1 MINEYGGGGDG
12 PANDNVDGGNDNA
25 GADAN
30 DWGAGGGTPNEAG
43 AVEVGDPYKGAND
56 YVEPGEAVNDNLPF
70 EPQADADFEGSD
82 VDQGAANGSS
92 ALEAGNEA
100 AQREPEQKET
110 ASSDFVL
117 PRAANDDVAGTKHD
131 PSEGIPVIGRRDDT
145 LVARGWEGHAVIDLR
160 ANPNANEIWVEAH
173 ERGDLRPLDGRP
185 VTEVGW
191 SPELNEDW
199 IRSIVDNRA
208 IVYLGSEP
216 AGDNLLS
223 DDHKYGSVFSSE
235 INQLQDAGYRQ
246 VGNHLVPEELAEAF
260 ANRNRPPSYEE

>member
-1 MINEYGGGGDG
+1 MTNEYGGGGDG
-12 PANDNVDGGNDNA
+12 PANDNAEGGNDKA
-25 GADAN
+25 GADPN

-43 AVEVGDPYKGAND
+43 EAEAGDP
-56 YVEPGEAVNDNLPF
+56 
-70 EPQADADFEGSD
+70 FEGSD
-82 VDQGAANGSS
+82 DDVATG
-92 ALEAGNEA
+92 EAVNEA
-100 AQREPEQKET
+100 AQREPEHGGT
-110 ASSDFVL
+110 ASSDFVR

-145 LVARGWEGHAVIDLR
+145 VVARDWEGHAVIDLR
-160 ANPNANEIWVEAH
+160 ANPNANEIWAEAH

-216 AGDNLLS
+216 TGNNLLS

-235 INQLQDAGYRQ
+235 INQLQDAGYRR

-260 ANRNRPPSYEE
+260 SNRTRPPGDEE